1 MTMMRSYVSFVRLSS
16 CLDNNTKDWWGNNKK
31 SRAHVSI
38 LRELTTVIFSLAFNY
53 YHLFILRILLLA
65 VINDNSL

>member
-16 CLDNNTKDWWGNNKK
+16 CLDNNTKDWANNKK

-53 YHLFILRILLLA
+53 YYLFVLRIILLA

>member
-16 CLDNNTKDWWGNNKK
+16 CLDNNTKDCWANNKK

-38 LRELTTVIFSLAFNY
+38 LRELTIVIFSLAFNY
-53 YHLFILRILLLA
+53 YYLFILRILLLA

>member
-1 MTMMRSYVSFVRLSS
+1 MTMMRSYVSFVRLSN
-16 CLDNNTKDWWGNNKK
+16 NNTKDWWANNKK
-31 SRAHVSI
+31 SHAHVSI